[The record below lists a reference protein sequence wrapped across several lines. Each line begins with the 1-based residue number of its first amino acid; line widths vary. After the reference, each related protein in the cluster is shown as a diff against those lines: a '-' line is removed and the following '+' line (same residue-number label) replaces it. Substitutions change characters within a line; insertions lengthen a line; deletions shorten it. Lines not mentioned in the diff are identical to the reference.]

1 MSNDHT
7 AYQGRSVA
15 LPLRHGLSLG
25 LLVLLLMAGGGVR
38 AQDVTRGDEDLDSLL
53 SLEATPD
60 PQPAASPAPADAAPQ
75 PAAPLATIPVEAVVA
90 EPAEE
95 IPQSDIAKRRAL
107 EEITVTATKRSIDIR
122 DVPLS
127 ITAFDGDELRAIGA
141 TNLESMARFT
151 PGVAVSPGLDPEAAQ
166 VIIRG
171 VATDT
176 FFTFFTRTFGLFYE
190 DVSLVNPSI
199 LGPQPNLDPF
209 DMNVEI
215 LKGPQG
221 TLFGGSALSGAVR
234 YVPNRPDYDAAY
246 GKVAAGVGTLARS
259 GSLTRRYDGMA
270 NLPLGDSVA
279 VRVVGSRNSRPGYIN
294 DLRSGQEDINSSDS
308 SQIRGLISWR
318 ATDKLEL
325 RFNALRR
332 KTHQDD
338 GAFASTV
345 ERPEHANRFLPDT
358 LSSTTDSFS
367 LTTDYDIDFAS
378 VVMILSKLNKEYPQT
393 LDYSQFFGTS
403 TAGIG
408 TYGKTGVRSAQP
420 SAELR
425 LVSARR
431 TESSYWALK
440 DWDYVAGYFF
450 VYSDQFL
457 DLNIGTQAAGDL
469 LRLRGDVDAKE
480 NAVFFDLTRH
490 LGERWELGFGGRL
503 FKQSTTA
510 DIGTTVTAVAGVI
523 ESGPLASLL
532 LPVSEALREQGGIDI
547 GRDVGRVSETVFN
560 PKLTALFRYNE
571 DITLFASAIKG
582 FRYAG
587 ANQNPTRDP
596 NVPLFFKSD
605 NIWNYETGVRTRW
618 FGGALQA
625 DLTFYQLEWTDLQV
639 QQREFTG
646 AFAYSTNV
654 GGARNRG
661 VELGID
667 LLLPAGF
674 ALKLAGSYV
683 DARTT
688 TFFDDFQGP
697 APAGTELPGSSPLS
711 GSALLLFARPIGT
724 TQLTSTVSYTYQ
736 NRSFNNL
743 PHTYRQPALALL
755 GASVGLSLP
764 SLPGRPVINLVG
776 NNLTNEF
783 KPGVVFDTPN
793 TGGILTIFNPPRSIM
808 LGIELSFGQAQ

>member
-1 MSNDHT
+1 
-7 AYQGRSVA
+7 
-15 LPLRHGLSLG
+15 
-25 LLVLLLMAGGGVR
+25 
-38 AQDVTRGDEDLDSLL
+38 
-53 SLEATPD
+53 
-60 PQPAASPAPADAAPQ
+60 
-75 PAAPLATIPVEAVVA
+75 
-90 EPAEE
+90 
-95 IPQSDIAKRRAL
+95 
-107 EEITVTATKRSIDIR
+107 
-122 DVPLS
+122 
-127 ITAFDGDELRAIGA
+127 
-141 TNLESMARFT
+141 
-151 PGVAVSPGLDPEAAQ
+151 
-166 VIIRG
+166 
-171 VATDT
+171 
-176 FFTFFTRTFGLFYE
+176 
-190 DVSLVNPSI
+190 VSLVNPSI

-209 DMNVEI
+209 DMKVEM

-234 YVPNRPDYDAAY
+234 YVPNRPDYEAAY
-246 GKVAAGVGTLARS
+246 GKVAAGIGSQARS
-259 GSLTRRYDGMA
+259 SDLSHRYDGMA
-270 NLPLGDSVA
+270 NLPLGDSLA
-279 VRVVGSRNSRPGYIN
+279 LRVVGSRNTRPGYIN
-294 DLRSGQEDINSSDS
+294 DLRSGEKDINRSES
-308 SQIRGLISWR
+308 SQLRGLLSWR
-318 ATDKLEL
+318 ASDRLEF

-332 KTHQDD
+332 KTHQDN
-338 GAFASTV
+338 GAFASTT

-378 VVMILSKLNKEYPQT
+378 VVMILSKLNKRYPQR

-403 TAGIG
+403 TAGVG
-408 TYGKTGVRSAQP
+408 TYGDTGVRSAQP

-425 LVSARR
+425 LVSSQRS
-431 TESSYWALK
+431 ESDYWLLR

-457 DLNIGTQAAGDL
+457 DLNIGTLASGDA

-503 FKQSTTA
+503 FRQSTVA
-510 DIGTTVTAVAGVI
+510 DIGTTVTAAAGFI
-523 ESGPLASLL
+523 ENSALADLL
-532 LPVSEALREQGGIDI
+532 LPVSQALRDQGGIDA
-547 GRDVGRVSETVFN
+547 GRDVGKIGKTVFN
-560 PKLTALFRYNE
+560 PKLTALFHYTD
-571 DITLFASAIKG
+571 DITLFASAVKG

-587 ANQNPTRDP
+587 ANLNPTRDP

-625 DLTFYQLEWTDLQV
+625 DLTLYQLEWTDLQV
-639 QQREFTG
+639 QQREYTG

-674 ALKLAGSYV
+674 AVKLAGSYV

-711 GSALLLFARPIGT
+711 GSALLLWSRPIGT
-724 TQLTSTVSYTYQ
+724 AQLTSTGSYTYQ
-736 NRSFNNL
+736 NRNFNNL
-743 PHTYRQPALALL
+743 PHTYRHPALAQL
-755 GASVGLSLP
+755 GASASLSLP
-764 SLPGRPVINLVG
+764 TLPGRPVINLVG

-793 TGGILTIFNPPRSIM
+793 TGGILTIINPPRSIM
-808 LGIELSFGQAQ
+808 LGIELSFGQRA